1 VQWLPTPSPR
11 PSRVVKQERKEGR
24 KEGRKGVM
32 GGTTK
37 QTAAQRLKRKQLEE
51 DRRKCSE
58 RQKQC
63 RAEKKAEDAKAAN
76 TAFERVR
83 KRKSRK
89 RKRAEQEEVDA
100 DAVQRNQSAGN
111 DVEMQDSGTSTP
123 PLSDDEI
130 AEKLLQDFKDMQKDW
145 ENSSNELK
153 SLAKKHYMDMT
164 SLGGDD
170 EGHRAPVCVVCDRF
184 IIEFDNVTW
193 VKKEV
198 LLKHEHRLGHHA
210 FEVHNAMQLPDSV
223 KEQYMVEDDELKHLL
238 LSPRARRSEDDG
250 RYMCC
255 KQCSDSLRDHM
266 LTSPSPPRH
275 AVANEFVV
283 GCIPED
289 ILSEEET
296 TDVLAAMLATVR
308 PFIHVVS
315 FTGGQSKTMKGT
327 VTFFQNNVAHTGSV
341 LENYLR
347 TGANPNVYCVMC
359 GRFTPNQREIARKKM
374 MLNANVFKRVIK
386 WFIEETEHAA
396 YDDLDPDM
404 SNWPV
409 PTIVGGTESVNN
421 TEDEEDADVEGTV
434 EGSRYYFPSAHEPN
448 QDFATFDTQAEFAR
462 SMMHET
468 TLTLLFYPGNYES
481 DRDIPIEDMFPLVF
495 PYGIGGF
502 EMKAG
507 RRNKLSIEALIDHYL
522 HLSLPQFHRPDFI
535 LVLFSMLM
543 RRQAFS
549 SGVIKCKTK
558 ERGES
563 LGTLFSQLTPDA
575 VTLAA
580 NRANLNMRTPGVAG
594 RFLSS
599 VTTSCRPLG
608 HSNEAAQYATS
619 LPVIPAIPL
628 EHFLYDENCIGT
640 KKKLLQTKHLSV

>member
-1 VQWLPTPSPR
+1 
-11 PSRVVKQERKEGR
+11 
-24 KEGRKGVM
+24 M
-32 GGTTK
+32 GGAGSTTDQK
-37 QTAAQRLKRKQLEE
+37 AASRAKRKQLQE
-51 DRRKCSE
+51 DRRKHSE
-58 RQKQC
+58 WKEQFRVK
-63 RAEKKAEDAKAAN
+63 KKAEEVKAANNAAVREAAKQAEEAKAAN
-76 TAFERVR
+76 NAAVRERM
-83 KRKSRK
+83 RKSRK
-89 RKRAEQEEVDA
+89 RKKAEQEEADA
-100 DAVQRNQSAGN
+100 DAEQGNQSAGN

-145 ENSSNELK
+145 EDSSEELK
-153 SLAKKHYMDMT
+153 TLAKKHYMDMT

-238 LSPRARRSEDDG
+238 LSPRVRRGEDDG
-250 RYMCC
+250 RYICAANSAVTLC
-255 KQCSDSLRDHM
+255 VIAHVDIPITTKAY
-266 LTSPSPPRH
+266 

-404 SNWPV
+404 SNWPA
-409 PTIVGGTESVNN
+409 PTIVGANESANN
-421 TEDEEDADVEGTV
+421 TDEEKEAGVEGTV
-434 EGSRYYFPSAHEPN
+434 EGSRYYFPSGQEPN
-448 QDFATFDTQAEFAR
+448 QDSATCNV
-462 SMMHET
+462 
-468 TLTLLFYPGNYES
+468 YN
-481 DRDIPIEDMFPLVF
+481 
-495 PYGIGGF
+495 
-502 EMKAG
+502 
-507 RRNKLSIEALIDHYL
+507 
-522 HLSLPQFHRPDFI
+522 
-535 LVLFSMLM
+535 
-543 RRQAFS
+543 
-549 SGVIKCKTK
+549 
-558 ERGES
+558 
-563 LGTLFSQLTPDA
+563 
-575 VTLAA
+575 
-580 NRANLNMRTPGVAG
+580 
-594 RFLSS
+594 
-599 VTTSCRPLG
+599 
-608 HSNEAAQYATS
+608 
-619 LPVIPAIPL
+619 
-628 EHFLYDENCIGT
+628 
-640 KKKLLQTKHLSV
+640 KHLQDTLHRHL